1 MSNKK
6 WWLIII
12 SFLWVSMSLGG
23 TTAAHVMKRG
33 QMHMGTLVFITA
45 VGPDQ
50 TTTQQAIESGFSE
63 IHRLELLWS
72 TWIPHSELSQV
83 NAAAG
88 KHPVQVS
95 EESLQVLEASMNM
108 AYLTNGGFNIT
119 VGPAVTAWN
128 VTEHESIPSDALL
141 NGLKAKVALS
151 EIHINR
157 ESQTVLLGQE
167 GMQIDVGGIGK
178 GLAAD
183 FAVQKMKEQ
192 GATAGVVA
200 VSGDIKTFGRLPEG
214 QRFIF
219 GIQHPRKE
227 QGILMARIELE
238 NEAVSTAGDYQRFFM
253 KDGVRYHHILD
264 PHTLKP
270 SWRSQSVTVL
280 AKEGVMADGLDTG
293 IFVMGPQEGLAL
305 LERLPGVEGVI
316 VGEDGRVWVSSGLQ
330 TRLMWEEGFPSR

>member
-1 MSNKK
+1 MVNKQ
-6 WWLIII
+6 WALI
-12 SFLWVSMSLGG
+12 FLCFLFVIGTLGC
-23 TTAAHVMKRG
+23 TSASQVMKRG

-50 TTTQQAIESGFSE
+50 ATIQQAINAGFAE

-72 TWIPHSELSQV
+72 TWIPTSDLSQV

-88 KHPVQVS
+88 HHPVQVS
-95 EESLQVLEASMNM
+95 EDSLQLLEASLKM
-108 AYLTNGGFNIT
+108 AQLTNGGFNIA

-128 VTEHESIPSDALL
+128 VMENESIPSDSLL
-141 NGLKAKVALS
+141 NALKSKVALS
-151 EIHINR
+151 EIHINPDLK
-157 ESQTVLLGQE
+157 TVWLGQE
-167 GMQIDVGGIGK
+167 GMQLDVGGIAK

-183 FAVQKMKEQ
+183 LAVQKMKEQ

-200 VSGDIKTFGRLPEG
+200 VSGDIKTFGRLPEE

-227 QGILMARIELE
+227 QGVWMARIALE

-253 KDGVRYHHILD
+253 KEGVRYHHILD

-270 SWRSQSVTVL
+270 SSRSQSVTVV
-280 AKEGVMADGLDTG
+280 AKEGVWADGLDTG
-293 IFVMGPQEGLAL
+293 IFVMGPKDGLAL
-305 LERLPGVEGVI
+305 LERLPDVEGVI

-330 TRLMWEEGFPSR
+330 PRLMWEEGVSSR